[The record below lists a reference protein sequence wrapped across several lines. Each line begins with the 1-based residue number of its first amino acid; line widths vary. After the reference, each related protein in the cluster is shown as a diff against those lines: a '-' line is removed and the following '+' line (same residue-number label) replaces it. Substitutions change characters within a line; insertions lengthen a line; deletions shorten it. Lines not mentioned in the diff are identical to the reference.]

1 MIDMNID
8 IVSMSYLKT
17 KNRLIMVFVLGMVG
31 IIIFIGL
38 LNISMNLIDIYKA
51 LEKIKDKL

>member
-1 MIDMNID
+1 MIVI
-8 IVSMSYLKT
+8 
-17 KNRLIMVFVLGMVG
+17 LGMIG

-38 LNISMNLIDIYKA
+38 MSISYNLIEINKT

>member
-1 MIDMNID
+1 M
-8 IVSMSYLKT
+8 
-17 KNRLIMVFVLGMVG
+17 MVILGMIG

-38 LNISMNLIDIYKA
+38 LNISMNLIDINKT

>member
-1 MIDMNID
+1 MNID